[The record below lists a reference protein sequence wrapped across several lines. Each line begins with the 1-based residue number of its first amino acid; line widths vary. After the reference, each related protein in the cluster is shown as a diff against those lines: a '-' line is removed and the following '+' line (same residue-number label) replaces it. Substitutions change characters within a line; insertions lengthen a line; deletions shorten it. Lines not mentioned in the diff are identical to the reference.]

1 MFFLCFDL
9 CFNWFLWKCL
19 LGVCCARITFGFE
32 VCCARITFLAKR
44 KRVWIIFRIL
54 GSLEASFEQNRGG
67 QLVDIEDLRHVK
79 HPQSSEI
86 LKEIAP
92 PQTSLIKTHKFLEKR
107 HTWTAYILYCFHS
120 ESTCAAMSGRTRSMP
135 IFWNSSVKKLLT
147 QFCWKIAM
155 PSFFSYKLSLF
166 LN

>member
-1 MFFLCFDL
+1 M
-9 CFNWFLWKCL
+9 
-19 LGVCCARITFGFE
+19 
-32 VCCARITFLAKR
+32 CCARITFLAKR

-107 HTWTAYILYCFHS
+107 HT
-120 ESTCAAMSGRTRSMP
+120 
-135 IFWNSSVKKLLT
+135 
-147 QFCWKIAM
+147 
-155 PSFFSYKLSLF
+155 
-166 LN
+166 